1 MTLGSFKVTL
11 ICTINC
17 FIIYFI
23 IQNAVIQEIN
33 NGIINALFLVN
44 SLKGSFFVECPL
56 CFSFCFLWSFIWNQ
70 SKLCFVF
77 CYVLSL
83 PCTKMTHQSPIACHA
98 PHLLVLHLLHL
109 SVLTPCPLTSSS
121 SCCTSNSAADDM
133 QIAHSLLAHTLPQQ
147 LLFQCHT

>member
-56 CFSFCFLWSFIWNQ
+56 CFSFCFVWSFIWNQ

-83 PCTKMTHQSPIACHA
+83 PCTKMTHQSPIAHHA
-98 PHLLVLHLLHL
+98 PRLLVLHLCQE
-109 SVLTPCPLTSSS
+109 LTTLWVARLD
-121 SCCTSNSAADDM
+121 NSAELKVTD
-133 QIAHSLLAHTLPQQ
+133 PKEQQ
-147 LLFQCHT
+147 GEVEEEEAEG